1 MGPHDRSRSARVS
14 RSSAGKPSRVHD
26 TLTWRRA
33 LCRRSDVGRPFGPS
47 AHVPRDAFR
56 RRHLAGET
64 PSWPAVGRSRRP
76 PSTAFWT
83 RCATRPS
90 RCQENHSHRGTA
102 RSQLQGFAP
111 STSPSRPT
119 AVSGDERSFLP
130 WALFP
135 LQGTSSFRSR
145 ELRRPRGRPAPQ
157 RAGYARHRHSPP
169 KSREAASCSRPP
181 RPNHRAEAPWHSGVE
196 RHNFQRSHSPPVISR
211 RRHDPETTACTSD
224 DVQALCRHPGPRPPP
239 PTPTTPSTPPKRP
252 ACDAPRH

>member
-14 RSSAGKPSRVHD
+14 RSSAGKPSPVHD
-26 TLTWRRA
+26 TLTRCHA

-83 RCATRPS
+83 RCATQPS

-119 AVSGDERSFLP
+119 AVSDDERSFLP

-145 ELRRPRGRPAPQ
+145 EPRRPWGRHAPQ

-169 KSREAASCSRPP
+169 KSREAASCSHLSPSDATVPKHHDTSREWTATTSRGRILRPSSRADTPIRRP
-181 RPNHRAEAPWHSGVE
+181 RHAR
-196 RHNFQRSHSPPVISR
+196 
-211 RRHDPETTACTSD
+211 
-224 DVQALCRHPGPRPPP
+224 
-239 PTPTTPSTPPKRP
+239 PTTSKRSAGIP
-252 ACDAPRH
+252 GHDRRLQR